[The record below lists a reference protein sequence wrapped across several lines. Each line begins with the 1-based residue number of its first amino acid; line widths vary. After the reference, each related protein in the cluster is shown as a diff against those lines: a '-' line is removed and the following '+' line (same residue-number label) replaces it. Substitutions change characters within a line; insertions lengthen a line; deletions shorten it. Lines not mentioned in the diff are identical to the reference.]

1 MFEEFGANEG
11 TSPLATPQK
20 FDIGWYL
27 SAMLEDPLA
36 DEPLKS
42 AINDWFTGNDE
53 TSLKY
58 RSIIDHY
65 QKDSEILL
73 NLNKQLRSSLTD
85 ARYSH
90 QVMYD
95 ANIRLKRQFDK
106 LVKFVPIAALS
117 SSLFSI
123 LVTYTVMMP
132 K

>member
-1 MFEEFGANEG
+1 MAEEFGTNEG
-11 TSPLATPQK
+11 TSLVTKAQK

-36 DEPLKS
+36 DEPLKT
-42 AINDWFTGNDE
+42 AINNWFTGNDE

-58 RSIIDHY
+58 RSIIEHY

-73 NLNKQLRSSLTD
+73 DLNKQLRSSLTD

-90 QVMYD
+90 QVMYE
-95 ANIRLKRQFDK
+95 ANIRLQRQFNK